1 MSIVH
6 VTPGLLDIRGFTILG
21 LHAKPNTHNPIGKFG
36 SGLKYAVATLVRLGC
51 RVQVFIGE
59 TEYEF
64 YTKDAD
70 FRGVGYKQL
79 MMKKRKGFL
88 SKWQYIE
95 LPFTTE
101 FGKFWQAW
109 QAFRELESNT
119 RDENGET
126 YINRMQVDDFSKG
139 ITEAYIEP
147 KANTTM
153 IVVTGMPYEEAY
165 RNRDQVFL
173 PQALTKWEGDDKV
186 QVFNEPSK
194 HLYWR
199 GIRIYDLDKPT
210 LYTYNILSDLEITE
224 DRTLKYMFQ
233 AHQAIAAFVAR
244 SKDER
249 LINAVVSAK
258 DGQFE
263 SKLDFDY
270 AYTSPSA
277 EFNEVIRKK
286 RARGGY
292 VSAASLS
299 YYTKYSPAPP
309 PTTRTLKEWITE
321 YAYDTDLPEEL
332 QNLLKHLLRCEIKEP
347 VAGDDDMP
355 F

>member
-36 SGLKYAVATLVRLGC
+36 SGLKYAVATLLRLGC
-51 RVQVFIGE
+51 NVRVFIDCV
-59 TEYEF
+59 EYEF
-64 YTKDAD
+64 YTKSAD
-70 FRGVGYKQL
+70 FRGVGYQQV
-79 MMKKRKGFL
+79 MMKKRKGL
-88 SKWQYIE
+88 LARWTYEE

-101 FGKFWQAW
+101 FGKFWKAW

-119 RDENGET
+119 RDEGGKTGVYDNYVPEPGT
-126 YINRMQVDDFSKG
+126 TVIMVDGKEYVD
-139 ITEAYIEP
+139 AY
-147 KANTTM
+147 
-153 IVVTGMPYEEAY
+153 YD
-165 RNRDQVFL
+165 RDKVFL
-173 PQALTKWEGDDKV
+173 PQALTKREGDATV
-186 QVFNEPSK
+186 EVFNEPSK

-286 RARGGY
+286 RAHGGY

-309 PTTRTLKEWITE
+309 PTTRTLKERITE

>member
-1 MSIVH
+1 
-6 VTPGLLDIRGFTILG
+6 
-21 LHAKPNTHNPIGKFG
+21 
-36 SGLKYAVATLVRLGC
+36 
-51 RVQVFIGE
+51 
-59 TEYEF
+59 
-64 YTKDAD
+64 
-70 FRGVGYKQL
+70 
-79 MMKKRKGFL
+79 MMKKRHPSLL
-88 SKWQYIE
+88 SWRGHTT

-101 FGKFWQAW
+101 FGKFWKAW
-109 QAFRELESNT
+109 QAYRELESNT
-119 RDENGET
+119 RDEGGET
-126 YINRMQVDDFSKG
+126 FLDVVVPPRNWAK
-139 ITEAYIEP
+139 P
-147 KANTTM
+147 NTTT
-153 IVVTGMPYEEAY
+153 IVVSGEPYEEAY

-173 PQALTKWEGDDKV
+173 PQALTKREGDAAV
-186 QVFNEPSK
+186 EVFNEPSK

-210 LYTYNILSDLEITE
+210 IYTYNILSDLEITE

-263 SKLDFDY
+263 SKLDIDY

-299 YYTKYSPAPP
+299 YYTKYSPAPAP
-309 PTTRTLKEWITE
+309 SARTLKEWITE
-321 YAYDTDLPEEL
+321 YAYDSNLPEKL

-347 VAGDDDMP
+347 VAGDNDIP

>member
-21 LHAKPNTHNPIGKFG
+21 LHAKPNSNAPIGKFG

-51 RVQVFIGE
+51 KVQVFIGGV
-59 TEYEF
+59 EYEF
-64 YTKDAD
+64 YTKSSD
-70 FRGVGYKQL
+70 FRGVEFQQL
-79 MMKKRKGFL
+79 MMKKRKGIF
-88 SKWQYIE
+88 SKWTYTE

-101 FGKFWQAW
+101 FGKFWKAW
-109 QAFRELESNT
+109 QAYRELESNT
-119 RDENGET
+119 RDEGGET
-126 YINRMQVDDFSKG
+126 QNWYDRELAID
-139 ITEAYIEP
+139 P
-147 KANTTM
+147 NTTV
-153 IVVTGMPYEEAY
+153 IVVTGAPYEEAY
-165 RNRDQVFL
+165 KDRDQVFL
-173 PQALTKWEGDDKV
+173 PQALTKREGDAAV
-186 QVFNEPSK
+186 EVFNEPSK

-309 PTTRTLKEWITE
+309 PTTRTLKERITE
-321 YAYDTDLPEEL
+321 YAYDTDLPEDL
-332 QNLLKHLLRCEIKEP
+332 QSLLKHLLRCKIEEP
-347 VAGDDDMP
+347 VAGDDEMP